1 MRFSI
6 FITAFLF
13 ITMSSCVSPK
23 ASDFK
28 ESLAKSERQAFD
40 IILGKE
46 GFGEKKLNYLINND
60 YKGAIAAVEQQAKE
74 FDKIINDINTLST
87 DGISEGKPLKKASV
101 AYYQALKEL
110 HGFDRKEIEQ
120 QALLQTLKN
129 NELNTATDDLMTLAK
144 HKKSLY
150 TAVYE
155 KEALLHKATE
165 KFNAANGFK

>member
-1 MRFSI
+1 MSFNI

-28 ESLAKSERQAFD
+28 ESLAKSERKAFD

-46 GFGEKKLNYLINND
+46 GSGEKKLHYLINND
-60 YKGAIAAVEQQAKE
+60 YKGAIAAVDQQAKE
-74 FDKIINDINTLST
+74 FDKIINDINMLST
-87 DGISEGKPLKKASV
+87 DGISEGEQLKTASV
-101 AYYQALKEL
+101 AYYEALKEL

-129 NELNTATDDLMTLAK
+129 NELNTATDDLMILTK

-165 KFNAANGFK
+165 KFNTSNGFQ

>member
-1 MRFSI
+1 
-6 FITAFLF
+6 
-13 ITMSSCVSPK
+13 MSSCVSPK
-23 ASDFK
+23 AYDFK

-46 GFGEKKLNYLINND
+46 GFGEKKLKYLINKD
-60 YKGAIAAVEQQAKE
+60 YKGALAAVEQQANE
-74 FDKIINDINTLST
+74 FNKIINDINTLST
-87 DGISEGKPLKKASV
+87 DGISEGEPLKKASV

-110 HGFDRKEIEQ
+110 HGFDRKEIQQ